1 MPRPQIIV
9 AATDF
14 SENANRAV
22 RQAAHLAR
30 AWGASLTLVHVF
42 NDSVWAS
49 LRAVYDLPGWADIK
63 PAETAKTRLAALAG
77 EVALEFGVAVG
88 HEVRIGRASQ
98 QISGFIAARQ
108 ADLLVVGE
116 HGENWVSDVVLGG
129 TALKV
134 LEATRI
140 PVLLVRQPVPAVY
153 RNTLIATDFSATS
166 ERAACLAMECFPD
179 AHHALINAWLLP
191 FESSMRLGGARDEDI
206 QHYRDR
212 ELSIVSKRMAECAQ
226 GCAHLSAHGRLERLA
241 LHGAPAEVVL
251 GQARA
256 GGHELIVIGKHGGE
270 VIDELLLGSVTHNI
284 LYHADCDVLLS
295 A

>member
-1 MPRPQIIV
+1 MTRPQNII

-49 LRAVYDLPGWADIK
+49 LKAVYDLPGWADIR
-63 PAETAKTRLAALAG
+63 PAETARTRLAALAG
-77 EVALEFGVAVG
+77 QVTQEFGVTADI
-88 HEVRIGRASQ
+88 EVRIGRASQ
-98 QISGFIAARQ
+98 QISEIVAARQ

-140 PVLLVRQPVPAVY
+140 PVLMVRQPAPAIY
-153 RNTLIATDFSATS
+153 RRILIATDFSTTS

-179 AHHALINAWLLP
+179 AHHALVNAWLLP
-191 FESSMRLGGARDEDI
+191 FESSMRMGGARDEDI

-212 ELSIVSKRMAECAQ
+212 EFSIVSARMAECAKD
-226 GCAHLSAHGRLERLA
+226 CTHLSAHGQLERFA
-241 LHGAPAEVVL
+241 LHGAPAQIIL

-256 GGHELIVIGKHGGE
+256 GGNDLIVIGKHGGE
-270 VIDELLLGSVTHNI
+270 VIDELLLGSVTQNI

-295 A
+295 P